1 MSHIRIKMQIKISIV
16 VYTQNV
22 TTQHFKLHHK
32 GHKGKNTQST
42 QLFKVES

>member
-1 MSHIRIKMQIKISIV
+1 MFRIRIQMQIKTNI
-16 VYTQNV
+16 VYTQKV

>member
-1 MSHIRIKMQIKISIV
+1 MFHIRIQMQIKTSI

-32 GHKGKNTQST
+32 GHKEKNTQST
-42 QLFKVES
+42 QLI